1 MYYFIFLSLL
11 LSCVYLFYVF
21 QLAWY
26 LGFLCLFFF
35 FKQNTASELR
45 ISYWSSD
52 VCSSDLF
59 WNLLAVWEAAAGL
72 MFCAAL
78 ARAPSPTLRLFA
90 AAPLVLTI
98 LYVLSPAIGMIPML
112 VRAAMA
118 LVVLYLGLAN
128 WVLIRAAANGNRD
141 ALIVVPGIDRKST
154 RLN

>member
-1 MYYFIFLSLL
+1 MFPDF
-11 LSCVYLFYVF
+11 
-21 QLAWY
+21 
-26 LGFLCLFFF
+26 GF
-35 FKQNTASELR
+35 AG
-45 ISYWSSD
+45 
-52 VCSSDLF
+52 VDLPF
-59 WNLLAVWEAAAGL
+59 CNRPAVWEAAAGL

-98 LYVLSPAIGMIPML
+98 LHVLSPAIGMIPML

-141 ALIVVPGIDRKST
+141 ALIVVPGIILLSGIVLWDLTSILDPGFSRVFIPPAAYHGFLLRVDWLMALDFCLSS
-154 RLN
+154 